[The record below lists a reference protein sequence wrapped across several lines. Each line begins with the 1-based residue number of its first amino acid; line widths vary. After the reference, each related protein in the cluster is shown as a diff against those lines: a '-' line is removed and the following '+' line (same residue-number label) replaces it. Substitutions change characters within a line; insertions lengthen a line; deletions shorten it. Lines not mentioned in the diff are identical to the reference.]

1 MIMTHDQ
8 QLSEPPDAVYTVQH
22 ACRAC
27 GAAIEPFLALGD
39 LPLANALVSLEKKL
53 EEQTR
58 YPLTMARCV
67 SCALVQLLETVHPEL
82 LFRHYNYVSSNSSAF
97 VRHAKDLVE
106 RLIVERG
113 LNSQSQIVEIAS
125 NDGYLLDH
133 YRAAGVPVLGIE
145 PAVNIAHMA
154 RERGIETICDFFSQE
169 LAIQLARDG
178 RTADVIH
185 ANNVLAHVPD
195 LRGVVAG
202 ISALLRPDGIAVIEV
217 PFWYDLVDRLAFDTV
232 YHEHQFYFALSPL
245 VPLFASQGLTI
256 VDVER
261 ITVHGG
267 SLRIFALPGEGR
279 TARASVAAL
288 LADETALGVND
299 LRTYERFAADVGA
312 FRQELRDF
320 LARLRHQGKTI
331 AAYGAAAKGATLLN
345 YCGIGSETID
355 FVVDRST
362 LKQGLAMPGVQ
373 IPILAPG
380 QLIQRRPD
388 YLLLLA
394 WNFAGEIMAQQS
406 DYAGAGGRFILPVPH
421 PRVIG

>member
-1 MIMTHDQ
+1 MTMTHEQ
-8 QLSEPPDAVYTVQH
+8 QLPEPPDTVYTVQH

-39 LPLANALVSLEKKL
+39 LPLANALVSREKKS
-53 EEQTR
+53 EEQPR
-58 YPLTMARCV
+58 FPLTMARCV
-67 SCALVQLLETVHPEL
+67 SCALVQLLETVRPEH
-82 LFRHYNYVSSNSSAF
+82 LFRHYNYASSNSSAF

-106 RLIVERG
+106 RLIGQRG

-133 YRAAGVPVLGIE
+133 YRAAGVPVLGVE

-154 RERGIETICDFFSQE
+154 RERGIETICEFFSPE
-169 LAIQLARDG
+169 LAIQLARAG

-217 PFWYDLVDRLAFDTV
+217 PFWCDLVDRLAFDTV
-232 YHEHQFYFALSPL
+232 YHEHLFYFALSPL
-245 VPLFASQGLTI
+245 VPLFALQGLTI

-267 SLRIFALPGEGR
+267 SLRIFAQPGEGR
-279 TARASVAAL
+279 TAGASVAAL
-288 LADETALGVND
+288 LAGEAAWGVNNPA
-299 LRTYERFAADVGA
+299 TYERFAADVSA
-312 FRQELRDF
+312 LRQELRDF

-345 YCGIGSETID
+345 YCGIGRETID
-355 FVVDRST
+355 FVVDRSS
-362 LKQGLAMPGVQ
+362 LKQGLAMPGVE
-373 IPILAPG
+373 IPVLAPG
-380 QLIQRRPD
+380 QLMQRRPD

-394 WNFAGEIMAQQS
+394 WNFADEIVSQQV
-406 DYAGAGGRFILPVPH
+406 DYARAGGSFILPMPH